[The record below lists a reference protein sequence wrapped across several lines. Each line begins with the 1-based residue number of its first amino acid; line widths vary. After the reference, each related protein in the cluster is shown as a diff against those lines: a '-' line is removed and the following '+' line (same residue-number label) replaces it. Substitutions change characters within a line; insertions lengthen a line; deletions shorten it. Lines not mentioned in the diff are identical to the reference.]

1 MNYYTV
7 LKCMCKYQ
15 RFISTPVPANK
26 IFAKVLSDYY
36 LSLDEMKNLEIYK
49 ASQQEKVQFIRDGK
63 LNMRLVIE
71 RFAEHFTDIYGKKG
85 EKFVEKEGRK
95 YFLLYLKPIING
107 RGHYSLEAVTTS
119 ENRMDLIVY
128 YQKEFFIIEM
138 KIWRGA
144 KKHKDGEKQLL
155 GYMDEYH
162 QETGYL
168 ITFNFNKTKSPGIK
182 EIRIDKKTLIE
193 AVI

>member
-1 MNYYTV
+1 M
-7 LKCMCKYQ
+7 
-15 RFISTPVPANK
+15 
-26 IFAKVLSDYY
+26 
-36 LSLDEMKNLEIYK
+36 
-49 ASQQEKVQFIRDGK
+49 
-63 LNMRLVIE
+63 
-71 RFAEHFTDIYGKKG
+71 
-85 EKFVEKEGRK
+85 
-95 YFLLYLKPIING
+95 
-107 RGHYSLEAVTTS
+107 EAVTTS
-119 ENRMDLIVY
+119 ENRTDLIVY